1 LTRQA
6 PRAPVRTC
14 IGCRI
19 RREQHELLRLART
32 PDGIRFDPDGR
43 LPGRGTYLCPDRAC
57 IDDAARRDA
66 GALRRALRGG
76 SVAEAVAALRAARET
91 VVQHQ
96 VPDGTVRSENA

>member
-1 LTRQA
+1 MRQA

-14 IGCRI
+14 IGCRT
-19 RREQHELLRLART
+19 RRGKHELLRLART
-32 PDGIRFDPDGR
+32 PEGIRFDPDGR
-43 LPGRGTYLCPDRAC
+43 LPGRGAHLCPDETC
-57 IDDAARRDA
+57 IDAAARRDA

-76 SVAEAVAALRAARET
+76 SAAEAATALETARRR